1 MDMDKNHQEENL
13 QDLEQAW
20 KSAMFR
26 REANEDI
33 LALETKKLMDGGC
46 WGERGGYGVRELR
59 KGMFPGRSG

>member
-1 MDMDKNHQEENL
+1 
-13 QDLEQAW
+13 
-20 KSAMFR
+20 MFR

-46 WGERGGYGVRELR
+46 WGESGGYGVRELR